1 VDCEPCTALVPDHA
15 PDAVQAVA
23 LVADQ
28 FNVALPPLATALG
41 PTLRLTVGTGD
52 LMETV
57 ADWAALPPGPEQLSL
72 KVASEERT
80 PVDCE
85 PLTALLPDQAPDA
98 EHDVAFA
105 ALQLSVELVPF
116 AIVLGL
122 ALILTVG
129 AGEVTETV
137 ADCVARLPA
146 PVQVKVN
153 VAFAVSEPEDCE
165 PLKALLPDHE
175 PEAEHAVAFLVDQ
188 VTVEAAPE
196 LTVLGLALSVTTGG
210 NPETV
215 TVADCVADPPD
226 PVQVNT
232 YSVVLES
239 APVDHVPFVATAPLQ
254 PSEAVHAVAFSDF
267 QLRLDMPPLTT
278 VAGEAARVTVGA
290 GEVTTTSADC
300 EADPPGP
307 VQVSV

>member
-1 VDCEPCTALVPDHA
+1 VDCV
-15 PDAVQAVA
+15 
-23 LVADQ
+23 
-28 FNVALPPLATALG
+28 
-41 PTLRLTVGTGD
+41 
-52 LMETV
+52 
-57 ADWAALPPGPEQLSL
+57 
-72 KVASEERT
+72 
-80 PVDCE
+80 

-105 ALQLSVELVPF
+105 ALQFSVELVPF

-122 ALILTVG
+122 ALILMVG
-129 AGEVTETV
+129 AGDFTETV
-137 ADCVARLPA
+137 ADCVALLPA
-146 PVQVKVN
+146 PVQVKVY

-165 PLKALLPDHE
+165 PLRALVPDHE

-188 VTVEAAPE
+188 ANVEAPPE
-196 LTVLGLALSVTTGG
+196 LTVLGLALNVTTGG

-215 TVADCVADPPD
+215 TVADCVADPPG
-226 PVQVNT
+226 PVQVKP

-239 APVDHVPFVATAPLQ
+239 VPVDHVPLVATAPFQ

-278 VAGEAARVTVGA
+278 LAGEAASVTVGA
-290 GEVTTTSADC
+290 SRVTTTSADC